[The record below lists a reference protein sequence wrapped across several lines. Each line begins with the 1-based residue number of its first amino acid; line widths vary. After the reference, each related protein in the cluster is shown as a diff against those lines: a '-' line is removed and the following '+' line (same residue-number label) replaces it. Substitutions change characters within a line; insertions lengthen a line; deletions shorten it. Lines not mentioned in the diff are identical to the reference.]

1 VRLEDASAYV
11 FDLDGTLIQRAR
23 DGIVV
28 IDGARE
34 VLAAIRASGRPIV
47 VCTNASH
54 VTPAT
59 IAEELRDVGLDVS
72 GEEIVTPPC
81 SAISYLRAHHPGA
94 PVQVF
99 APHVTRERM
108 AHDGIRVLPADG
120 DGPPAGAVFVAHG
133 ESVDFDV
140 IERAAR
146 AILAGAPLL
155 AASYVSAYSGADGPI
170 FSRGAMLTAALAKAT
185 GATPRIV
192 GKPSRASLDEISGR
206 MGGIAPAKMAIVG
219 DDVGLEVEL
228 GHIGGSYTV
237 LVRSGMTGAL
247 DLTDAPDHHR
257 PHETIDTVAE
267 LLPRLSP

>member
-1 VRLEDASAYV
+1 VRLEEARGFV

-23 DGIVV
+23 DGFVV

-54 VTPAT
+54 VTPDT
-59 IAEELRDVGLDVS
+59 IAEELREVGLDVT
-72 GEEIVTPPC
+72 GHEVVTPPC
-81 SAISYLRAHHPGA
+81 SAISFLHANYPGV

-99 APHVTRERM
+99 APQVTRERM
-108 AHDGIRVLPADG
+108 AAEGIDVITGNG
-120 DGPPAGAVFVAHG
+120 DGPQPGAVFVAHG
-133 ESVDFDV
+133 ESVDFPV

-155 AASYVSAYSGADGPI
+155 TASYVAAYSGAEGPI

-192 GKPSRASLDEISGR
+192 GKPSQASLDEITGR
-206 MGGIAPAKMAIVG
+206 MGGLPSSELAIIG
-219 DDVGLEVEL
+219 DDVALEVEL

-237 LVRSGMTGAL
+237 LVRSGISGAI
-247 DLTDAPDHHR
+247 DLGGVPEHHR
-257 PHETIDTVAE
+257 PHETIDGVGE
-267 LLPRLSP
+267 LLPRLRR